1 MYGKARSSGSCIP
14 NPPRRTVNNQ
24 GLVVFSKFTIETAIR
39 NNIGTSTRSV
49 LWGVT
54 LGLEE
59 DGWGEILLFA
69 LNSLLL
75 F

>member
-1 MYGKARSSGSCIP
+1 MCGEAKNSGSCLP
-14 NPPRRTVNNQ
+14 NPLRWTVNNQ
-24 GLVVFSKFTIETAIR
+24 GLVVFSKFTVETAIR
-39 NNIGTSTRSV
+39 NNVGTSTRSV

-69 LNSLLL
+69 LDSLLL